1 MHACISITHPDSV
14 VTFLPR
20 NFRRCLLFL
29 CEARFVEGDAKSSR
43 PSSAGDGAGRKEHTL
58 GAAAPTEDVADL
70 PFLPEI
76 RRKSSDVYTELGEE
90 TAGDD
95 FKELKKV
102 VARQL
107 QPLKS
112 LKTVID
118 DRLKAIIDR
127 KKNRKPSN
135 LSPTAMQVV
144 ANACSASVC
153 VVVVV

>member
-1 MHACISITHPDSV
+1 M
-14 VTFLPR
+14 
-20 NFRRCLLFL
+20 FL
-29 CEARFVEGDAKSSR
+29 CEARFAEGDAKSSR
-43 PSSAGDGAGRKEHTL
+43 PSSTGEETGRKEHTL
-58 GAAAPTEDVADL
+58 GAAAPIEDIADL

-102 VARQL
+102 LTKQL

-118 DRLKAIIDR
+118 DRLKAIKDR

-135 LSPTAMQVV
+135 LSSSAKQVV
-144 ANACSASVC
+144 ANVCSASVS

>member
-1 MHACISITHPDSV
+1 M
-14 VTFLPR
+14 
-20 NFRRCLLFL
+20 FL
-29 CEARFVEGDAKSSR
+29 CEARFAEGDAKSSR
-43 PSSAGDGAGRKEHTL
+43 PSSTGEGAGRKEHTL
-58 GAAAPTEDVADL
+58 GAAAPIEDIADL

-102 VARQL
+102 LTKQL

-118 DRLKAIIDR
+118 DRLKAIKDR

-135 LSPTAMQVV
+135 LSSSAKQVV
-144 ANACSASVC
+144 ANVCSASVS

>member
-1 MHACISITHPDSV
+1 MI
-14 VTFLPR
+14 
-20 NFRRCLLFL
+20 LFL
-29 CEARFVEGDAKSSR
+29 CEARFAEGDAKSSR
-43 PSSAGDGAGRKEHTL
+43 PSSTGEDAGRKEHTL
-58 GAAAPTEDVADL
+58 GAAAPIEDIADL

-102 VARQL
+102 LAKQL

-118 DRLKAIIDR
+118 DRLKAIKDR
-127 KKNRKPSN
+127 KKNRKSSN
-135 LSPTAMQVV
+135 LSSSAKQVV
-144 ANACSASVC
+144 ANVCSASVS

>member
-1 MHACISITHPDSV
+1 MI
-14 VTFLPR
+14 
-20 NFRRCLLFL
+20 LFL
-29 CEARFVEGDAKSSR
+29 CEARFAEGDAKSSH
-43 PSSAGDGAGRKEHTL
+43 PSSTGEGTGRREHTL
-58 GAAAPTEDVADL
+58 GAAAPIEDVADL

-90 TAGDD
+90 TAIDD
-95 FKELKKV
+95 FKDLKKV
-102 VARQL
+102 LSKQL

-118 DRLKAIIDR
+118 DRLKAIKDR

-135 LSPTAMQVV
+135 LSSSAKQVV
-144 ANACSASVC
+144 ANVCSASVS

>member
-1 MHACISITHPDSV
+1 MI
-14 VTFLPR
+14 
-20 NFRRCLLFL
+20 LFL
-29 CEARFVEGDAKSSR
+29 CEARFAESDAKSSR
-43 PSSAGDGAGRKEHTL
+43 PSSTGEDAGRKEHTL
-58 GAAAPTEDVADL
+58 GTAAPIEDIADL

-102 VARQL
+102 LAKQL

-118 DRLKAIIDR
+118 DRLKAIKDR

-135 LSPTAMQVV
+135 LSSSAKQVV
-144 ANACSASVC
+144 ANVCSASVS

>member
-1 MHACISITHPDSV
+1 VI
-14 VTFLPR
+14 
-20 NFRRCLLFL
+20 LFL
-29 CEARFVEGDAKSSR
+29 CEARFAEGDAKSSR
-43 PSSAGDGAGRKEHTL
+43 PSSTGEDAGRKEHTL
-58 GAAAPTEDVADL
+58 GAAAPIEDIADL

-76 RRKSSDVYTELGEE
+76 RRKSSDVYTELSNDL

-102 VARQL
+102 LAKQL

-118 DRLKAIIDR
+118 DRLKAIKDR

-135 LSPTAMQVV
+135 LSSSAKQVV
-144 ANACSASVC
+144 ANVCSASVS